1 VSDSPDY
8 RKRLIPRRRQPNA
21 TARAQASSVSA
32 SVDPPPPPPL
42 PPGFGPPGV
51 GALLA
56 GVTVTCAEP
65 ERVGSATDTAVT
77 VTVAGDGSIEGA
89 E

>member
-1 VSDSPDY
+1 
-8 RKRLIPRRRQPNA
+8 
-21 TARAQASSVSA
+21 VSA
-32 SVDPPPPPPL
+32 SIDPPPPPPL
-42 PPGFGPPGV
+42 GFEPAGV

-77 VTVAGDGSIEGA
+77 VSVAGDGTVEGA